1 MRNLTAEEWMIVSG
15 GHPSEQPGGLQEVTV
30 EGRRYRFKDP
40 HSGPPYWM
48 NASYWASQ
56 PYGMRPAGYHDDQG
70 GGGEGSEDEDTP
82 PDTEEPKNP
91 KCVGS
96 QPSGVI
102 LSDMHKAAI
111 NLKAAEL
118 AAGNSFY
125 ENAALLYR
133 MPGSSEIKF
142 TYPIHT
148 GSESG
153 VDSLRDAVKQLPDKA
168 IIVGIY
174 HSQPPR
180 EGDASKVM
188 SSGDWGAWGFIF
200 NSSANPMYRDGN
212 AILPTMMG
220 RGITADPNGLSY
232 IFDKSTGKIHVYDR
246 TDQGSDKPQCAI
258 NGTGG

>member
-1 MRNLTAEEWMIVSG
+1 MRDLTVDERSLVAG
-15 GHPSEQPGGLQEVTV
+15 A
-30 EGRRYRFKDP
+30 GRRGISTDGWGEPLPEVVVIDKRPVYDP
-40 HSGPPYWM
+40 SWFVADLG
-48 NASYWASQ
+48 
-56 PYGMRPAGYHDDQG
+56 GDFGG
-70 GGGEGSEDEDTP
+70 GGGEDSGDEDTP
-82 PDTEEPKNP
+82 PDKEEPKDP

-96 QPSGVI
+96 QPSGVS

-133 MPGSSEIKF
+133 IPGSSEIKF

-148 GSESG
+148 ESESG

-180 EGDASKVM
+180 EGVASKVM

-200 NSSANPMYRDGN
+200 NSPENPMYRDGKN
-212 AILPTMMG
+212 AILPAMMG

-232 IFDKSTGKIHVYDR
+232 ILDKSTGKIHVYDR

>member
-1 MRNLTAEEWMIVSG
+1 MRNLTAEEWVVVSG
-15 GHPSEQPGGLQEVTV
+15 GHPSQTTETLQEVV
-30 EGRRYRFKDP
+30 VNGQRVRWKGDP
-40 HSGPPYWM
+40 PFWL
-48 NASYWASQ
+48 NAAWWAHA
-56 PYGMRPAGYHDDQG
+56 PVGARPADYRDDYGG
-70 GGGEGSEDEDTP
+70 GGGEDSPDEEQETPRDTP
-82 PDTEEPKNP
+82 
-91 KCVGS
+91 CVTDK
-96 QPSGVI
+96 PTGVA
-102 LSDMHKAAI
+102 LTDLHKAAI

-200 NSSANPMYRDGN
+200 NSPANPMYRDGN

-246 TDQGSDKPQCAI
+246 TDQGSNKPQCAI

>member
-1 MRNLTAEEWMIVSG
+1 MRALATSELSFVSG
-15 GHPSEQPGGLQEVTV
+15 GVGEVV
-30 EGRRYRFKDP
+30 EEVVVRGKRMPWREIQLVLDWLNLREHATD
-40 HSGPPYWM
+40 
-48 NASYWASQ
+48 
-56 PYGMRPAGYHDDQG
+56 G
-70 GGGEGSEDEDTP
+70 GGGRADGGGGDSAGEDTP

-91 KCVGS
+91 NCVGS
-96 QPSGVI
+96 QPSGVS
-102 LSDMHKAAI
+102 LSDMYKAAI
-111 NLKAAEL
+111 SLKAAEL
-118 AAGNSFY
+118 KAGNSFY
-125 ENAALLYR
+125 ENAALFYR

-200 NSSANPMYRDGN
+200 NSPANPMYRDGD

-220 RGITADPNGLSY
+220 RGITADPNGLS
-232 IFDKSTGKIHVYDR
+232 FVLDKSTGKIHVYDR